1 MSVAALLQR
10 VSFFSSLAAP
20 QLQALAAAG
29 STMTLPASQPVFTA
43 GDAADGLYVIL
54 EGLVRI
60 SNIDDDG
67 HEVELATLEAGGFFG
82 EMALLDGDSR
92 SATAVCQEPCTLFM
106 LGREAFVTLLSQST
120 PLLIDLLAVLS
131 GRLRHTNDQYLH
143 EIVQREHIRA
153 EMEIARHRSLSQ
165 MVAGVAHEINTPLG
179 IINTAADV
187 IVQTLGADVLAILAH
202 DAGTVSVGEDLQEA
216 ARLIQANAARAH
228 KLIETFKSLS
238 VQQVQVA
245 REQVDLPTLV
255 EDTVHLFSIN
265 ARRARLAIDL
275 QLQVHG
281 DERLWDG
288 YPGYLSQILLNL
300 LSNIERYAYP
310 DGVGGKVEISVAMD
324 HEHPPPCFL
333 LTVRDVGR
341 GIPAD
346 DLARVT
352 EPFFTT
358 GRNKGGTGLGMA
370 IVHNLVTSAL
380 HGTLHIASQP
390 GAGTT
395 VTLRFPQVITATEPA
410 RAER

>member
-1 MSVAALLQR
+1 
-10 VSFFSSLAAP
+10 
-20 QLQALAAAG
+20 
-29 STMTLPASQPVFTA
+29 
-43 GDAADGLYVIL
+43 
-54 EGLVRI
+54 
-60 SNIDDDG
+60 
-67 HEVELATLEAGGFFG
+67 
-82 EMALLDGDSR
+82 
-92 SATAVCQEPCTLFM
+92 
-106 LGREAFVTLLSQST
+106 
-120 PLLIDLLAVLS
+120 
-131 GRLRHTNDQYLH
+131 
-143 EIVQREHIRA
+143 
-153 EMEIARHRSLSQ
+153 
-165 MVAGVAHEINTPLG
+165 
-179 IINTAADV
+179 
-187 IVQTLGADVLAILAH
+187 
-202 DAGTVSVGEDLQEA
+202 
-216 ARLIQANAARAH
+216 
-228 KLIETFKSLS
+228 

-324 HEHPPPCFL
+324 HEHHPPCFL

-346 DLARVT
+346 DLAKVT

-358 GRNKGGTGLGMA
+358 GRSKGGTGLGMA

-395 VTLRFPQVITATEPA
+395 VTIRFPQVIPETEPA
-410 RAER
+410 QAER